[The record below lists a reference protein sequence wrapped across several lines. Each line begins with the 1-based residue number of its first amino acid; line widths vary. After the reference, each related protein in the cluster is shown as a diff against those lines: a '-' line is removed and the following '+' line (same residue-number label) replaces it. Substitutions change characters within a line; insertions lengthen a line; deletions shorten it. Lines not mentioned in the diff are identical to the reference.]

1 MLTADQVID
10 GKYRIVRLL
19 GEGGMGAV
27 YEGIH
32 TLIHRRVA
40 IKVLHAEV
48 SDRAEAVT
56 RFEREAQAAGRIGSQ
71 HIVEVLDF
79 GSLPSGAR
87 YLVMEFLQGES
98 LSARLKARGKL
109 GAAETIQIF
118 RPLLDGIGAA
128 HAAGIVHRDL
138 KPDNIFLQRREGA
151 SDFVKILD
159 FGISKFSH
167 LSNESGLSMTTTGAV
182 MGTPY
187 YMSPE
192 QARGASHVD
201 HRADTYAAGV
211 ILYECL
217 SGSVPFSASSFNEL
231 MFKIVLEQPPPIAEQ
246 VPGLDLGLA
255 RIVEQAMD
263 RDPNRRFAS
272 AAAMREALDSWAN
285 NQSSSLVSGTA
296 VPGNLSPA
304 APPQTANTLD
314 ALGERPG
321 AGTSDSW
328 STSSTRYL
336 KGIRESKQRARKPI
350 FVVSLLLGTV
360 AVAAAVAVGLRHDE
374 QPGVAPGSSATSGL
388 VAVSSSSSVE
398 GSPEADADPSAA
410 AKLPAVAPLEQP
422 KDTSQGSPETA
433 TSAAAQQPE
442 PREAPAIVKPTK
454 RRAAPPQVTPT
465 PAPAKPAS
473 TAGSTAAP
481 SVESKP
487 PASEASPKGKVGDR
501 PIRTTL

>member
-1 MLTADQVID
+1 MLTTDQVID

-40 IKVLHAEV
+40 IKVLHAEI
-48 SDRAEAVT
+48 SDRAEAVA

-109 GAAETIQIF
+109 NATEAIPIF

-151 SDFVKILD
+151 GDFVKILD

-167 LSNESGLSMTTTGAV
+167 LSGESGLRMTTTGAV

-192 QARGASHVD
+192 QARGVSQVD

-272 AAAMREALDSWAN
+272 AAAMREALDAWAN
-285 NQSSSLVSGTA
+285 NQASPLVSGTA
-296 VPGNLSPA
+296 LAGDLSSA
-304 APPQTANTLD
+304 APPQTANTID

-321 AGTSDSW
+321 AKTSDSW
-328 STSSTRYL
+328 TTSSTRHL
-336 KGIRESKQRARKPI
+336 GGTEESKQRARNPI

-360 AVAAAVAVGLRHDE
+360 AVAAAVAVGLRGDE
-374 QPGVAPGSSATSGL
+374 PPAVAPGSSATSGL
-388 VAVSSSSSVE
+388 VASASPSVE
-398 GSPEADADPSAA
+398 ISSQVDGDPSVAGE
-410 AKLPAVAPLEQP
+410 LPAVAPLPQP
-422 KDTSQGSPETA
+422 EDTPQGSPEAA
-433 TSAAAQQPE
+433 TRADAQQPE
-442 PREAPAIVKPTK
+442 LREASALAKPAK
-454 RRAAPPQVTPT
+454 RRTAPTRVTPP

-481 SVESKP
+481 SVETKP
-487 PASEASPKGKVGDR
+487 PASEPSPKGKVGDR